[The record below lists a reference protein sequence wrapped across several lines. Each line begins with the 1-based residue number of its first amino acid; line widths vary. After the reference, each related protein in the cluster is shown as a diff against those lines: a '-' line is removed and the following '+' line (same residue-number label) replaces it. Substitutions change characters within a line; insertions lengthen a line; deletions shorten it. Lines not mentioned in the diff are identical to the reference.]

1 MNNRKLANAAA
12 SSNRDNKAAGK
23 WVTRTA
29 CRTNSSSRT
38 AAARSLASKAA
49 SAAASKAARV
59 GRWVA
64 SKVDKADKADNAS
77 SNPQP
82 LQQGSY
88 PGMCVSNMRC

>member
-12 SSNRDNKAAGK
+12 SSNRDNKAAGR
-23 WVTRTA
+23 WATRTA
-29 CRTNSSSRT
+29 CRTNNSSRT
-38 AAARSLASKAA
+38 AAVRSLASKAA
-49 SAAASKAARV
+49 SAAASKAARA
-59 GRWVA
+59 VA

-77 SNPQP
+77 SNTQP